1 MKQSTFPRMLAVV
14 AGLALAAG
22 TALAQGYPTKPVNLM
37 VPYPAGGPSDAIA
50 RIMNT
55 PLGKELGQ
63 QVLVENLGGV
73 SGALGAQKVLA
84 APADGLYVFQGSPN
98 EVILAPLA
106 NAAVK
111 LRTED
116 FRLVHPVADAVM
128 VFVTRKDLPVN
139 SVDELIALA
148 RKSSDRPLTYGS
160 VGIGSLYHLILENV
174 QTSTGVKLAHV
185 PYKGNAPL
193 LQDLGGGQVDFA
205 VLVYSAAMGAL
216 AEQGR
221 IKVIGQLGAQRSDL
235 LKNVPTAGEGQAL
248 KGFAY
253 KIWTGFMVPKSTPE
267 DVVVRLHGAIGKAL
281 QDPGVRSRRH
291 GRAAHA
297 GVQHLCP
304 CEPAPRQDARL
315 RPRWPHGHAAGGGAA
330 LCEAPQFRRHRV
342 PDLPASGRGRRRRA
356 RDDRGRP
363 VGAISHA
370 GACSACTTGRARA
383 AVDYGRAMP
392 CW

>member
-1 MKQSTFPRMLAVV
+1 MSTFTLPRRLALM
-14 AGLALAAG
+14 AGLLFSAG
-22 TALAQGYPTKPVNLM
+22 AALAQAYPTKPVNLM

-50 RIMNT
+50 RIFNNA
-55 PLGKELGQ
+55 LGKELGQ

-73 SGALGAQKVLA
+73 SGALAAQKVLA
-84 APADGLYVFQGSPN
+84 APADGYFLFQGSPN

-111 LRTED
+111 LKTED

-174 QTSTGVKLAHV
+174 QTTTGIKLAHV

-193 LQDLGGGQVDFA
+193 LQDIGGGQVDFA

-216 AEQGR
+216 ADQGR
-221 IKVIGQLGAQRSDL
+221 MKVIGQLGAQRSDL
-235 LKNVPTAGEGQAL
+235 LKNVPAANESQAL

-267 DVVVRLHGAIGKAL
+267 PIVARLHAAIGKAL
-281 QDPGVRSRRH
+281 QDPTVRSQLAAQTQAAAAPMSLAESSAFFDAETARY
-291 GRAAHA
+291 RAIAK
-297 GVQHLCP
+297 QINL
-304 CEPAPRQDARL
+304 Q
-315 RPRWPHGHAAGGGAA
+315 
-330 LCEAPQFRRHRV
+330 PQ
-342 PDLPASGRGRRRRA
+342 
-356 RDDRGRP
+356 
-363 VGAISHA
+363 
-370 GACSACTTGRARA
+370 
-383 AVDYGRAMP
+383 
-392 CW
+392 